1 MEIIQERL
9 EREYNLDLIT
19 TAPSVIY
26 RITKT
31 DGTVMMIDNP
41 TNYPDPS
48 LIIKAEEP
56 VTNAHIYA
64 PSEYVGNIM
73 ELCQDRRGT
82 FKDMTYIDADRVDI
96 HYELPLAEIIYDFFD
111 TLIKN
116 PIMWNSYL
124 DHFGLGMGTTLY
136 YTTDASVNPQSSYH
150 YARLQVNTAGNLLSA
165 FNRWMKEDE
174 FHSRTIWDTAY
185 SQFIRAELTL
195 GKTWRFGHNDEQA
208 IATRLLAGAG
218 YGYGNSSALPFEQ
231 QFYSGGANSLRGW
244 QARSVGPGRSEA
256 NDFFVIPN
264 QTGDVKLEANVE
276 YRFNMFWKLYGA
288 LFIDAGNI
296 WVLDD
301 YATDQQF
308 RWDNIGPSI
317 AADWGFGLRV
327 DLNFI
332 LVRLD
337 TGFITRDP
345 SRSQPWTGPDQW
357 FRRGGYAI
365 HFGVGYPF

>member
-1 MEIIQERL
+1 MTNRPSRPACWQEPA
-9 EREYNLDLIT
+9 T
-19 TAPSVIY
+19 
-26 RITKT
+26 
-31 DGTVMMIDNP
+31 
-41 TNYPDPS
+41 
-48 LIIKAEEP
+48 
-56 VTNAHIYA
+56 
-64 PSEYVGNIM
+64 
-73 ELCQDRRGT
+73 
-82 FKDMTYIDADRVDI
+82 
-96 HYELPLAEIIYDFFD
+96 
-111 TLIKN
+111 
-116 PIMWNSYL
+116 
-124 DHFGLGMGTTLY
+124 
-136 YTTDASVNPQSSYH
+136 
-150 YARLQVNTAGNLLSA
+150 
-165 FNRWMKEDE
+165 
-174 FHSRTIWDTAY
+174 DTAILPR
-185 SQFIRAELTL
+185 SRS
-195 GKTWRFGHNDEQA
+195 
-208 IATRLLAGAG
+208 
-218 YGYGNSSALPFEQ
+218 NSSSIAAVPTACAAGRPAA
-231 QFYSGGANSLRGW
+231 S
-244 QARSVGPGRSEA
+244 GRSEA